1 MRVTLVGADLEENL
15 GLGMIAASL
24 EGAGHKVRVV
34 PFDEASAREAV
45 AKRVLGTRPD
55 VIGLGIQFQHR
66 AHDFLALARR
76 LRALGFEGHLTCGGQ
91 FPTMAFREVL
101 SRGHGVDS
109 VVLHEGEETIV
120 ELVEAVARDGRG
132 APLRA
137 IRGLAIMEAGEAT
150 RTEGRAL
157 GDLDRL
163 PFPTRYRPHS
173 RHLGVPFI
181 PIMASRGC
189 WGSCA
194 YCSITSFYRDAR
206 AHAGGRT
213 LRRRTPK
220 NVATEMA
227 LLWHA
232 AGGPSI
238 FCFHDDN
245 FFDPRPA
252 DTLARVRA
260 IRQELDDFGVGA
272 IGMIG
277 KCRPDTVDA
286 ALLKEL
292 RALGVLRLYIGVENA
307 SQAGADHLGRR
318 TQNLRISEALRAA
331 DDAGIFTC
339 YNLLLFEPDATLADV
354 AENVAFIR
362 AHATHPV
369 NFCRAEPY
377 YGTPMHRRLEQAD
390 AVTGSYLGF
399 DYRIADD
406 RAELLF
412 RVCAAAFRERNFAP
426 LGVGNRTMG
435 LGYAAKVLQHFH
447 EDEGP
452 AGREALAS
460 LVRRATELTRQISLE
475 TADLL
480 EKALRLA
487 EGAVLPGA
495 PEDRDRV
502 ERETALLGLEIAALD
517 AVRHRQ
523 IDALHAE
530 MDRFAH
536 GAKRA
541 RRPGAIPAR
550 LIQMAQGAALASAL
564 GVWSVGVAGCGEVAD
579 PVPADSGKD
588 DTMVSDPVPQDSGQ
602 ETMVADPVPED
613 TGFDTLVVDALPPD
627 TGLLDATDAD
637 APWVADPPPPDTGV
651 LDASDADAPWVAD
664 PPPPDTGVIDA
675 ADAKT
680 FGRAEPPRRLLDQFR
695 DTTPRRSLRSDDLP
709 LSAPP
714 TPSIH
719 ATREG
724 ARVRVR
730 VDVGATAINTRWQGD
745 GAIEGE
751 GTEIAWTPTSP
762 DDALRVAVRSKGGV
776 AVVSL
781 RANEV
786 AG

>member
-34 PFDEASAREAV
+34 PFDESGAREQV
-45 AKRVLGTRPD
+45 ARQVLGTRPD

-66 AHDFLALARR
+66 AHDFLSLARR
-76 LRALGFEGHLTCGGQ
+76 LRVLGFAGHLTCGGQ

-109 VVLHEGEETIV
+109 VVLHEGEDTIV
-120 ELVEAVARDGRG
+120 ELLDALSKGDG

-137 IRGLAIMEAGEAT
+137 IRGLAIMDGEAPI
-150 RTEGRAL
+150 RTEGRPL

-260 IRQELDDFGVGA
+260 IRKELDDFGVGT

-292 RALGVLRLYIGVENA
+292 RALGVLRLYIGIENA
-307 SQAGADHLGRR
+307 SQAGSDHLGRR

-390 AVTGSYLGF
+390 AVTGSYFGF
-399 DYRIADD
+399 DYRVADD

-435 LGYAAKVLQHFH
+435 LGYAAKVLDHFH
-447 EDEGP
+447 GSGLEP
-452 AGREALAS
+452 ARAAELAAI
-460 LVRRATELTRQISLE
+460 VRRATELTRQISLE

-480 EKALRLA
+480 ERALRLA
-487 EGAVLPGA
+487 EGASLPFTF
-495 PEDRDRV
+495 EERDRV

-523 IDALHAE
+523 IDALHAD
-530 MDRFAH
+530 MDRFA
-536 GAKRA
+536 AAQKRTTRA
-541 RRPGAIPAR
+541 RAIPAR
-550 LIQMAQGAALASAL
+550 LVQMAQGVALASAL
-564 GVWSVGVAGCGEVAD
+564 GVWSVGVAGCGEVSD

-588 DTMVSDPVPQDSGQ
+588 DTMVSDPVPQDSGH
-602 ETMVADPVPED
+602 ETLVSDPLPED

-627 TGLLDATDAD
+627 TGVDAD
-637 APWVADPPPPDTGV
+637 AAADT
-651 LDASDADAPWVAD
+651 PWVAD
-664 PPPPDTGVIDA
+664 PPPPDTGVIDT
-675 ADAKT
+675 ADAAKDTNT
-680 FGRAEPPRRLLDQFR
+680 FGRVEPKRRLLDQFR
-695 DTTPRRSLRSDDLP
+695 DTSPRRSPRTDDLP

-714 TPSIH
+714 TPSLH

-724 ARVRVR
+724 DRVRVR
-730 VDVGATAINTRWQGD
+730 VEVGATPINTRWQGD
-745 GAIEGE
+745 GVIEGE
-751 GTEIAWTPTSP
+751 GAEIAWTPASS
-762 DDALRVAVRSKGGV
+762 DDAIRVAVRSKGGV

-781 RANEV
+781 RAGEL

>member
-24 EGAGHKVRVV
+24 EGAGHKVVIV
-34 PFDEASAREAV
+34 PFDEAKERESVAR
-45 AKRVLGTRPD
+45 RVLASRPEL
-55 VIGLGIQFQHR
+55 VGLGIQFQHR
-66 AHDFLALARR
+66 AHDFLALSRR

-91 FPTMAFREVL
+91 FPTMAYREVL
-101 SRGHGVDS
+101 TRHNGVDS
-109 VVLHEGEETIV
+109 VVLHEGEETVV
-120 ELVEAVARDGRG
+120 ELAEAVSRG
-132 APLRA
+132 APIRA
-137 IRGLAIMEAGEAT
+137 IRGLAIMEPPSGAVTKGIASTDAAPVPT
-150 RTEGRAL
+150 RNEGRPL

-173 RHLGVPFI
+173 RHLGIPFV

-194 YCSITSFYRDAR
+194 YCSITTFYRDAR

-213 LRRRTPK
+213 LRRRSPK

-260 IRQELDDFGVGA
+260 IRAELDDFGVGK
-272 IGMIG
+272 IGIIG

-286 ALLKEL
+286 ALLKAL
-292 RALGVLRLYIGVENA
+292 RALGVIRLYIGIENA
-307 SQAGADHLGRR
+307 SQRGADHLGRR
-318 TQNLRISEALRAA
+318 TQNLRIAEALRAA
-331 DDAGIFTC
+331 EDAEIFTC
-339 YNLLLFEPDATLADV
+339 YNLLLFEPDATLDDV

-362 AHATHPV
+362 EHATHPV

-377 YGTPMHRRLEQAD
+377 YGTPMHRRLEEEH

-399 DYRIADD
+399 DYRVRDD
-406 RAELLF
+406 RTELLF
-412 RVCAAAFRERNFAP
+412 RICAAAFRERNFAP

-435 LGYAAKVLQHFH
+435 LGYAGKVLAHFH
-447 EDEGP
+447 PDPLGEG
-452 AGREALAS
+452 AALEK
-460 LVRRATELTRQISLE
+460 RATELTRQISLE

-487 EGAVLPGA
+487 RDADLTDAAG
-495 PEDRDRV
+495 RDRV

-523 IDALHAE
+523 IDALHAD
-530 MDRFAH
+530 MDRFAKSSR
-536 GAKRA
+536 GEGP
-541 RRPGAIPAR
+541 RRSRAIPAR
-550 LIQMAQGAALASAL
+550 LAKMAQMAQGLALASAL
-564 GVWSVGVAGCGEVAD
+564 GIWSVGCGGKETVAD
-579 PVPADSGKD
+579 PVPPDGGKQDSV
-588 DTMVSDPVPQDSGQ
+588 VSDPVPPDTGM

-613 TGFDTLVVDALPPD
+613 TGFETLVVDALPPD
-627 TGLLDATDAD
+627 AGVDAHDAHDATFDSF
-637 APWVADPPPPDTGV
+637 VADPPPPDTG
-651 LDASDADAPWVAD
+651 
-664 PPPPDTGVIDA
+664 IDA
-675 ADAKT
+675 ADAADAKDAST
-680 FGRAEPPRRLLDQFR
+680 FGSAEPKRRLLDQFR
-695 DTTPRRSLRSDDLP
+695 DTSPQRSVRSDDLP

-724 ARVRVR
+724 
-730 VDVGATAINTRWQGD
+730 DVVHVQLRGTVAAVTTRWQGD
-745 GAIEGE
+745 GLIDGE
-751 GTEIAWTPTSP
+751 GTEITWTPSGP

-776 AVVSL
+776 AVVSV
-781 RANEV
+781 RAHDV
-786 AG
+786 S

>member
-24 EGAGHKVRVV
+24 EGAGHKVVIV
-34 PFDEASAREAV
+34 PFDEAKEREAV
-45 AKRVLGTRPD
+45 ARRVLASRPEL
-55 VIGLGIQFQHR
+55 VGLGIQFQHR
-66 AHDFLALARR
+66 AHDFLALSRR
-76 LRALGFEGHLTCGGQ
+76 LRALGFRGHLTCGGQ

-101 SRGHGVDS
+101 TRDNGVDS
-109 VVLHEGEETIV
+109 VVLHEGEETVV
-120 ELVEAVARDGRG
+120 ELADAVSRG
-132 APLRA
+132 APVRA
-137 IRGLAIMEAGEAT
+137 IHGLAIMDDAEGARAPI
-150 RTEGRAL
+150 RNEGRPL

-173 RHLGVPFI
+173 RHLGIPFV

-194 YCSITSFYRDAR
+194 YCSITTFYRDAR

-213 LRRRTPK
+213 LRRRSPK

-260 IRQELDDFGVGA
+260 IRAELDDFGVGK
-272 IGMIG
+272 IGIIG

-292 RALGVLRLYIGVENA
+292 RALGVIRLYIGIENA
-307 SQAGADHLGRR
+307 SQRGADHLGRR
-318 TQNLRISEALRAA
+318 TQNLRIAEALRAA
-331 DDAGIFTC
+331 EDAEIFTC
-339 YNLLLFEPDATLADV
+339 YNLLLFEPDATLDDV

-362 AHATHPV
+362 EHATHPV

-377 YGTPMHRRLEQAD
+377 YGTPMHRRLEEAH

-399 DYRIADD
+399 DYRVSDD

-412 RVCAAAFRERNFAP
+412 RICAAAFRERNFAP

-435 LGYAAKVLQHFH
+435 LGYAGKVLAQFH
-447 EDEGP
+447 ADPLGEGV
-452 AGREALAS
+452 ALEK
-460 LVRRATELTRQISLE
+460 RATELTRQISLE
-475 TADLL
+475 TAELL

-487 EGAVLPGA
+487 RDADLKDPAE
-495 PEDRDRV
+495 RDRL

-517 AVRHRQ
+517 SVRHRQ
-523 IDALHAE
+523 IDALHADME
-530 MDRFAH
+530 RFA
-536 GAKRA
+536 RS
-541 RRPGAIPAR
+541 PGASRSGRPRALPAR
-550 LIQMAQGAALASAL
+550 LAKMAQRAQGLALASAL
-564 GVWSVGVAGCGEVAD
+564 GIWSVGCGGKQTSVD
-579 PVPADSGKD
+579 PLPEDSGKQD
-588 DTMVSDPVPQDSGQ
+588 SLVSDPVPEDTGM

-613 TGFDTLVVDALPPD
+613 TGFETLVVDALPPD
-627 TGLLDATDAD
+627 AGMDAHDATAFDSF
-637 APWVADPPPPDTGV
+637 VADPPPPDTG
-651 LDASDADAPWVAD
+651 
-664 PPPPDTGVIDA
+664 IDA
-675 ADAKT
+675 ADAKDAST
-680 FGRAEPPRRLLDQFR
+680 LGSLEPKRRLLDQFR
-695 DTTPRRSLRSDDLP
+695 DTSPQRSVRSDDLP

-714 TPSIH
+714 SPSLH
-719 ATREG
+719 ATRDGELVH
-724 ARVRVR
+724 VRL
-730 VDVGATAINTRWQGD
+730 VGLAVPVTTRWQGD

-751 GTEIAWTPTSP
+751 GTEIAWTPRGP
-762 DDALRVAVRSKGGV
+762 EDALRVAVRSKGGV

-781 RANEV
+781 RASEV
-786 AG
+786 T